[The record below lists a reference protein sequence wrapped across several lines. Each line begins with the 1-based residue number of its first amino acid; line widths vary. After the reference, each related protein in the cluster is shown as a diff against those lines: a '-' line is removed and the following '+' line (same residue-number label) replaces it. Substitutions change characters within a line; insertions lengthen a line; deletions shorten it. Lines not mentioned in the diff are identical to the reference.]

1 MNVRLRVF
9 VSIISLMLLASLSCV
24 YLLSDEELYYPN
36 PEVEVSGEI
45 LEQWEAT
52 AAVSKATEAA
62 NQAATRVP
70 RETAAA
76 EQGQTGVCRWRNYE
90 VSPPAATTSNP
101 NMEIDL
107 SGHPM
112 SILTTLKHGVSG
124 YPDQFFLTQ
133 HRWRFLEVMYPGK
146 TQQLAVVL
154 EWLNQGTADC
164 AALVAS
170 GVTTMT
176 VGNAS
181 LQAEN
186 LSINVKTEPDGTVTH
201 STPWVA
207 PNGSIGD
214 TFTLTVH
221 ASTGS
226 YGTNVRYYFEYIC
239 D

>member
-1 MNVRLRVF
+1 MN
-9 VSIISLMLLASLSCV
+9 
-24 YLLSDEELYYPN
+24 
-36 PEVEVSGEI
+36 SGMADPAI
-45 LEQWEAT
+45 MHSARR
-52 AAVSKATEAA
+52 AKV
-62 NQAATRVP
+62 
-70 RETAAA
+70 
-76 EQGQTGVCRWRNYE
+76 
-90 VSPPAATTSNP
+90 PAATTSNP

-226 YGTNVRYYFEYIC
+226 YGTNVRDYFEYIC